1 MGIICHREQSH
12 PKVAKFANFKL
23 MEELSLM
30 MNEGRKRAGK
40 VKGAMHNDVC

>member
-1 MGIICHREQSH
+1 MGIICHRGQSH

-30 MNEGRKRAGK
+30 MNERERGEGEGSQQLAK
-40 VKGAMHNDVC
+40 